1 MRGFWPIYKRELL
14 SLFVTPVAW
23 VVSAAFLLIE
33 GVFFYF
39 ILGSFAS
46 QQDAVVGMG
55 PAEAFFGGSAFFYFP
70 LVLVCPV
77 LSMRLFAEER
87 RSGTIEALLTAPVTS
102 AGVVLG
108 KYLATVTI
116 YVLMWAPTLGYMAL
130 LGQYGELDWRV
141 IGTGYLATLL
151 VGAAYL
157 SVGMLASSLTQSQIA
172 AAVGASVFILAVFIL
187 GFAGSLSSQGAL
199 PDLANHVSVA
209 SLMNDMSRGLV
220 DSRRLV
226 FWGSFIALPVFAT
239 VRNVE
244 SWRWG

>member
-14 SLFVTPVAW
+14 SLFVTPIAW

-33 GVFFYF
+33 GLFFFF
-39 ILGSFAS
+39 ILGSYAS

-70 LVLVCPV
+70 LVLICPV
-77 LSMRLFAEER
+77 LTMRLFAEER
-87 RSGTIEALLTAPVTS
+87 RSGTIEALLTAPVS
-102 AGVVLG
+102 AGGVVVG
-108 KYLATVTI
+108 KYLATLSV
-116 YVLMWAPTLGYMAL
+116 YVAMWLPTLGYMAL
-130 LGQYGELDWRV
+130 IGTYGELDWRV
-141 IGTGYLATLL
+141 IATGYLGALL
-151 VGAAYL
+151 MGASYL
-157 SVGMLASSLTQSQIA
+157 AIGMLASSLTQSQLA
-172 AAVGASVFILAVFIL
+172 AAVGASVFILFMFIL
-187 GFAGSLSSQGAL
+187 GFTGNLTNDGPL
-199 PDLANHVSVA
+199 PAIADHVSVA

-226 FWGSFIALPVFAT
+226 FWGSFTLLPIFAT